1 MMFRPVFTL
10 LCLLS
15 SPLVIAAPMGLF
27 DVYQENRD
35 QGVAN
40 LITPDLL
47 LVSYSLLRQQLNQ
60 QSESKVIIPE
70 FKLFI
75 SELQKKVSSSKND
88 EVGKLGRDY
97 LTLLQAM
104 QTGTLSAKATPVL
117 QKEWALVQQAAGVA
131 VSPLWGTTLDY
142 SQFRPRGRYTLSKE
156 LEHFFVAYRYAS
168 TVNFFVQS
176 SLATGISPEK
186 AKQLNTLAVRLS
198 QLVEKNPAVKSHFD
212 KLNQAWEYGVAGD
225 LSVSDV
231 SLALKDVKNAD
242 EYATALLNYARQNNK
257 LPQVIDF
264 PVDTSKLTAQ
274 EKLPEVAAG
283 WRLISGT
290 LNLDS
295 MATQAVLYPN
305 TQQFINPCG
314 TIECVPQP
322 WSASPL
328 DGRLAKG
335 YVSGME
341 VMAWLGSDT
350 ARYISQRNG
359 DSAYSG
365 YTQAGLQAQKL
376 LHGGQDLSG
385 AQMQFM
391 RTVFSQKA
399 AVPSR
404 QLTGML
410 GFWTWQRNI
419 NALYA
424 KQPSAVGSK
433 GLGGDKPAA
442 RKGAQL
448 LGGAAFYQALGQLAQ
463 QHQTRTEGATW
474 QAFVDIAAQLA
485 KLAEQSSLSSDDEH
499 YLNELDQRLLT
510 LTKTKDQ
517 PIVMDVQT
525 NPADK
530 LVVEE
535 ATGLPEIEKQ
545 GDARGAWLT
554 HYEFKRAMNARLTHE
569 EWRKQLKRGE

>member
-1 MMFRPVFTL
+1 MMFRPVFAL

-15 SPLVIAAPMGLF
+15 VPAVLAAPMGLF
-27 DVYQENRD
+27 DVYQENRE

-60 QSESKVIIPE
+60 QAESKSVIPE

-75 SELQKKVSSSKND
+75 SELQKKVNSSKND

-104 QTGTLSAKATPVL
+104 HTGTLSAKATPVL
-117 QKEWALVQQAAGVA
+117 QKEWTLVQQAAGVA

-142 SQFRPRGRYTLSKE
+142 SQFKPRGRYTLSKE

-168 TVNFFVQS
+168 SVNFFVQS

-186 AKQLNTLAVRLS
+186 AKQLTTLAVRLS
-198 QLVEKNPAVKSHFD
+198 QLVDNNPSVKSHFD
-212 KLNQAWEYGVAGD
+212 KLNQAWEYGAAGD
-225 LSVSDV
+225 LSISDV
-231 SLALKDVKNAD
+231 ALALKEVKNAD
-242 EYATALLNYARQNNK
+242 EQGAALLNYARQHNK

-274 EKLPEVAAG
+274 EKLPEVAVG
-283 WRLISGT
+283 WRLIAST

-305 TQQFINPCG
+305 TQQFISPCG
-314 TIECVPQP
+314 TLDCVPQP
-322 WSASPL
+322 WSASQL

-341 VMAWLGSDT
+341 VMAWLGSDA
-350 ARYISQRNG
+350 ARAISQRNG
-359 DSAYSG
+359 DNAYSG
-365 YTQAGLQAQKL
+365 YTQAGQHAQKL
-376 LHGGQDLSG
+376 LQGSQDLSG
-385 AQMQFM
+385 AQMHFM

-399 AVPSR
+399 TAAGR

-433 GLGGDKPAA
+433 GLGGDKPAP

-463 QHQTRTEGATW
+463 QHQTRADGVAW
-474 QAFVDIAAQLA
+474 QTFVEIVAQLA
-485 KLAEQSSLSSDDEH
+485 KLAAQSSLSSDDEA
-499 YLNELDQRLLT
+499 YLNALDQRLLT
-510 LTKTKDQ
+510 LTKVKDL

-535 ATGLPEIEKQ
+535 AIGLPDIEKQ

-554 HYEFKRAMNARLTHE
+554 HYEFKHAMSARLTHE
-569 EWRKQLKRGE
+569 EWRKQLKRAE